1 VLIGGFNMD
10 EKTFSLPDDRFYD
23 EYYTWARIENDV
35 LSVGIVK
42 PAADLVKEFV
52 FIQLPQKDK
61 KIRKGDIY
69 VSVEA
74 VKWSGHMKSPV
85 TGTIVEVNDKLF
97 DEPSLINKKPY
108 DEWIAKIQ
116 IQNPEELKSLMTAA
130 ERMKKP
136 LR

>member
-1 VLIGGFNMD
+1 MD
-10 EKTFSLPDDRFYD
+10 EKNFTLPNDRFYD
-23 EYYTWARIENDV
+23 DQYTWITMQEDII
-35 LSVGIVK
+35 SVGIVK

-52 FIQLPQKDK
+52 FIQLPQKGR
-61 KIRKGDIY
+61 KIKKGDVY

-85 TGTIVEVNDKLF
+85 TGTITEVNDKLF
-97 DEPSLINKKPY
+97 DDPSLINKEPY
-108 DEWIAKIQ
+108 KEWIAKIK
-116 IQNPEELKSLMTAA
+116 IENKEELKNLVTAT

>member
-1 VLIGGFNMD
+1 MEEQN
-10 EKTFSLPDDRFYD
+10 FSLPDNRFYD
-23 EYYTWARIENDV
+23 EYYTWIKLDKDIV
-35 LSVGIVK
+35 SVGIVK

-52 FIQLPQKDK
+52 FIQLPAKEK
-61 KIRKGDIY
+61 KIKKGEVY

-85 TGTIVEVNDKLF
+85 TGTIVEVNDALF
-97 DEPSLINKKPY
+97 DEPSRINKNPY
-108 DEWIAKIQ
+108 EEWIAKIK
-116 IQNPEELKSLMTAA
+116 ISNPEELKLLMTAN

>member
-1 VLIGGFNMD
+1 MD